1 MAFATALAI
10 GYNNQK
16 FLVIVSGLFF
26 LILYIILIQF
36 DSPKD
41 DILVFF
47 DYSQAFKEGTLF
59 DNGGFS
65 EYPPLA
71 WIFILLPGLF
81 TDSLQTYYMIYAA
94 IDVICMFII
103 SVVMIRVCEGR
114 TNFLFILILIYII
127 ITSIYARDAV
137 MKFDIIAVMF
147 MALSLMM
154 FLNKKYYGSVLFAV
168 IGGLI
173 KLFPLMV
180 IIVYLFML
188 LREKDGL
195 IELSKGIT
203 CCIAVFCSIVI
214 ILFLTRFDMDILF
227 GFVSF
232 QSDRGFHIE
241 SMMGTI
247 SVVLCNLM
255 GWPTA
260 YVPNYHTYD
269 IDNQICDAL
278 LNSWSVIMIVV
289 LVVSI
294 SLIFFGCMKKQIND
308 EKVRFKILTASVFFL
323 LLVCLLINK
332 VFSTQFL
339 QWIYPLMIMFLCYRK
354 VSDIV
359 MFAVMYA
366 ATMLISVDFLSS
378 SNQTLLLAR
387 DILLI
392 VLLIFSASY
401 VLFGRWDIIRMD
413 CKDG

>member
-1 MAFATALAI
+1 M
-10 GYNNQK
+10 
-16 FLVIVSGLFF
+16 
-26 LILYIILIQF
+26 
-36 DSPKD
+36 
-41 DILVFF
+41 
-47 DYSQAFKEGTLF
+47 
-59 DNGGFS
+59 
-65 EYPPLA
+65 
-71 WIFILLPGLF
+71 LPGLF

-154 FLNKKYYGSVLFAV
+154 FLNKKYYGSALFAV

-195 IELSKGIT
+195 VELSKGIT

-214 ILFLTRFDMDILF
+214 ILFLTGFDMDILF

-247 SVVLCNLM
+247 SVVLCNVM

-289 LVVSI
+289 LIVSI

-308 EKVRFKILTASVFFL
+308 EKVRFKILTASVLFL

-354 VSDIV
+354 VPDIV
-359 MFAVMYA
+359 LFAVMYTA
-366 ATMLISVDFLSS
+366 IMLISVDFLSS

-401 VLFGRWDIIRMD
+401 VLFGRWDIIGKD
-413 CKDG
+413 CKEC